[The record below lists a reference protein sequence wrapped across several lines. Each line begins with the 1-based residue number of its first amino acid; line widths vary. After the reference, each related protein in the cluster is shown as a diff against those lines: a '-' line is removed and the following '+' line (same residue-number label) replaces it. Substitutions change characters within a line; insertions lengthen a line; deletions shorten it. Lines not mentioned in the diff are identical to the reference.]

1 MLKSITKAAAAST
14 MLLALSSGA
23 GANDAL
29 AELGKDTANW
39 VMQSGDYANTRYS
52 PLKNIDKDNVG
63 DLQVAWS
70 FSTGVLRGHEGGP
83 LVIGD
88 TMFVHTPFPNIVYAL
103 DLSEDGAIKWK
114 YEPRQDAN
122 VIPVMCCDTVNRG
135 VAYVPAEGDQPAKVI
150 LHQADTSVVAL
161 NAETGEQLW
170 SVKNGDASKGETGTA
185 APLVVKDKVYIGIS
199 GGEFGVRGSLT
210 AYNLKDGSVAWRA
223 YSTGPD
229 EEMLFDPEKTTE
241 LGKPVGKDS
250 SLKTWEGDQWKIGGG
265 TTWGWFSYDPDT
277 NLVYYGSG
285 NPSTWNPSQRPG
297 DNKWSMTIFARD
309 ADTGMAKWVYQM
321 TPHDEW
327 DFDGVNEMI
336 LADIPVDG
344 QERKALVHFDRNG
357 FAYTLDRVSG
367 ELLVAKKY
375 DPVVNWATEVV
386 MDKNSD
392 QYGRPQV
399 VDQYSTEFNGE
410 DVNTTGICPAALGTK
425 DQQPAAFSPDTGM
438 FYVPTNHVCMDYEP
452 FRVAYTAGQP
462 YVGATLSMYPAPD
475 SHGGMGNFI
484 AWDAGTGEIKW
495 SIPEKFSVWSG
506 ALATGGGV
514 VFYGTLEGYLKAVD
528 AETGKELYSF
538 KTPSGII
545 GNVTTY
551 ERDGQQYVAV
561 LSGIGGWAG
570 IGLAAGL
577 TDAND
582 GLGAVGGYA
591 SLSRYT
597 ALGGQLTVFT
607 VPDQTASATDAN

>member
-265 TTWGWFSYDPDT
+265 ATWGWRPTSARPPHA
-277 NLVYYGSG
+277 G
-285 NPSTWNPSQRPG
+285 PSPLRAPRHRP
-297 DNKWSMTIFARD
+297 
-309 ADTGMAKWVYQM
+309 
-321 TPHDEW
+321 P
-327 DFDGVNEMI
+327 
-336 LADIPVDG
+336 
-344 QERKALVHFDRNG
+344 
-357 FAYTLDRVSG
+357 
-367 ELLVAKKY
+367 
-375 DPVVNWATEVV
+375 
-386 MDKNSD
+386 
-392 QYGRPQV
+392 RPRPPPRRP
-399 VDQYSTEFNGE
+399 
-410 DVNTTGICPAALGTK
+410 PAAAPRRPRRRSRWPCGPAWASAPWCW
-425 DQQPAAFSPDTGM
+425 PAAARG
-438 FYVPTNHVCMDYEP
+438 
-452 FRVAYTAGQP
+452 
-462 YVGATLSMYPAPD
+462 
-475 SHGGMGNFI
+475 
-484 AWDAGTGEIKW
+484 
-495 SIPEKFSVWSG
+495 
-506 ALATGGGV
+506 
-514 VFYGTLEGYLKAVD
+514 
-528 AETGKELYSF
+528 
-538 KTPSGII
+538 
-545 GNVTTY
+545 
-551 ERDGQQYVAV
+551 
-561 LSGIGGWAG
+561 
-570 IGLAAGL
+570 
-577 TDAND
+577 
-582 GLGAVGGYA
+582 
-591 SLSRYT
+591 SR
-597 ALGGQLTVFT
+597 
-607 VPDQTASATDAN
+607 